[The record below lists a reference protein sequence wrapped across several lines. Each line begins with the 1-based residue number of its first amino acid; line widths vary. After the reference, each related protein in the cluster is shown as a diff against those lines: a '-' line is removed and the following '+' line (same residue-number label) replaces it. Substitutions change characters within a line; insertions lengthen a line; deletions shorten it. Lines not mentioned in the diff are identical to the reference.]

1 MIKFFRKIRQRLL
14 TKNVLTSPVPS
25 TGSSGR
31 AGRLTNYLVY
41 AIGEILLVMIGILL
55 ALQVNNWN
63 ENRKDLK
70 KEQLIL
76 QNLEKNLVFN
86 LRELNQTFTG
96 TKRGYNASLQLLA
109 LIKPESSMY
118 TTHKVDSLIA
128 VIEEYYTYDPAD
140 GVINEI
146 INSGQ
151 LNIIQNEELRNQ
163 VSNWSRVMTDAQ
175 KNFDIADDHLYNVL
189 IPYLMEK
196 SNLRNIPRQPR
207 LFRITKLPKIPP
219 SNFRSDY
226 EPLMTSLKFE
236 NLVNQH
242 SWNLIWIINEYMNIQ
257 SYLETTISLL
267 ENEIQNFEE
276 G

>member
-1 MIKFFRKIRQRLL
+1 MIKFFRKIRQNLL
-14 TKNVLTSPVPS
+14 SENKFSK
-25 TGSSGR
+25 
-31 AGRLTNYLVY
+31 YLLY

-86 LRELNQTFTG
+86 LRELNQTFES
-96 TKRGYNASLQLLA
+96 TKIGYNASLQLLE
-109 LIKPESSMY
+109 LIKPESSIHATY
-118 TTHKVDSLIA
+118 KVDSLIA
-128 VIEEYYTYDPAD
+128 VILTYYTYDPAT
-140 GVINEI
+140 GVIDEI

-151 LNIIQNEELRNQ
+151 LNIIRNEELKNL
-163 VSNWSRVMTDAQ
+163 VSNWSRVMTDVQ
-175 KNFDIADDHLYNVL
+175 KNFDIADGHLYNVL
-189 IPYLMEK
+189 IPYLMEN
-196 SNLRNIPRQPR
+196 SNLRNIPRQPH
-207 LFRITKLPKIPP
+207 LFRKTDLPKIPP

-226 EPLMTSLKFE
+226 KPLVTSLKFE

-242 SWNLIWIINEYMNIQ
+242 SWNLIWIINEYMDIQ
-257 SYLETTISLL
+257 SYLEMTISLL
-267 ENEIQNFEE
+267 ENEIQYSEE